1 MSTESKESLTP
12 ACNHQKSTKVLQH
25 NQSSLHWKKSSVIIL
40 TSGLELHSWIP
51 FSFWPLLVVVVV
63 FLHAV
68 SEASLQH
75 FFVPQPAFP
84 LLPFFSFAQLQF
96 VRIPDWNQI
105 NINCDGWPSSSCG
118 DALIQTE
125 INVSKFMKLGK
136 KIKTQV

>member
-51 FSFWPLLVVVVV
+51 FSSWPLLVVAVV

-68 SEASLQH
+68 SAASLQH

-84 LLPFFSFAQLQF
+84 LLPSFAFAQLQF

-105 NINCDGWPSSSCG
+105 NYNCDGWPAVHVVVHLYKQKQMFQNLWNWG
-118 DALIQTE
+118 R
-125 INVSKFMKLGK
+125 KL
-136 KIKTQV
+136 KTQV